1 VKALNVN
8 TLLRGFAWARLGL
21 AVVLL
26 SLGPVM
32 PSVLVVSGEHPVV
45 LALALLIA
53 AISSGVLLLF
63 GPGVQPRPVAWLFG
77 LLDIVLITAI
87 VAATGGG
94 RSIFSFL
101 YVLSVTGACVLLS
114 RTGGL
119 AMAGVASVLYTGV
132 VLARTVFP
140 TNVFF
145 DATEETTALEL
156 LSMFLNAGTFLTVA
170 IVAGSLAEQF
180 RATSQELET
189 QRKDLAD
196 LQAFKDLVFQSVG
209 TGLIALDRNHRITA
223 FNGAAEEIT
232 GRPAG
237 ETIGRPWAATFGDA
251 VPLLEI
257 EATIEGNPRASTRH
271 EALLRRPDG
280 TTVPVRLTF
289 SALRSGEGARLG
301 LIGAC
306 DDLSAIRA
314 MEARMRQADRL
325 ATLGRMAANIAHE
338 IRNPL
343 ASLTG
348 AIEVLTSSAAAS
360 DAQERLSQIV
370 LRESER
376 LNQIIT
382 NFLEYARP
390 APLALEMVDVADVLE
405 GVLFLLEHRAAS
417 GGLKIVRAFSAPLVW
432 RVDPQRFR
440 QVLWNLC
447 LNAVEAMPEGGELR
461 VGATAVPGHKLEVSV
476 ADSGHVIA
484 PDDLAHIFEP
494 FFSTKPGGTGLGL
507 SLVHRFVQEHGGDV
521 DVRSTPGLGTMF
533 TVTLPNRHA

>member
-1 VKALNVN
+1 MKALNVN
-8 TLLRGFAWARLGL
+8 ALLRGFAWARLGL
-21 AVVLL
+21 AGLL
-26 SLGPVM
+26 LAVGPVM
-32 PSVLVVSGEHPVV
+32 PSGFVPGQDPVV
-45 LALALLIA
+45 LTLALLIA
-53 AISSGVLLLF
+53 AVSSGVLLLF
-63 GPGVQPRPVAWLFG
+63 GPGGRPRPVAWLFG

-94 RSIFSFL
+94 RSIFAFL

-119 AMAGVASVLYTGV
+119 AMAGVASVLYAGV
-132 VLARTVFP
+132 VLGRTVLP
-140 TNVFF
+140 TSVFF
-145 DATEETTALEL
+145 ESPGETSALEL
-156 LSMFLNAGTFLTVA
+156 LTMFLNAGTFLIVA
-170 IVAGSLAEQF
+170 IVAGGLAEQF

-189 QRKDLAD
+189 QRKDLRD
-196 LQAFKDLVFQSVG
+196 LQAYKDLVFQSVG
-209 TGLIALDRNHRITA
+209 TGLIALDRDHRITA

-232 GRPAG
+232 GRSAP
-237 ETIGRPWAATFGDA
+237 ETIGRPWTAIFGDA
-251 VPLLEI
+251 VPLPEI
-257 EATIEGNPRASTRH
+257 EAVIGGSPRASTRH

-280 TTVPVRLTF
+280 TAVPVRLTF

-476 ADSGHVIA
+476 ADSGHGIA

>member
-1 VKALNVN
+1 
-8 TLLRGFAWARLGL
+8 
-21 AVVLL
+21 
-26 SLGPVM
+26 M
-32 PSVLVVSGEHPVV
+32 PSGFVPGQDPVV
-45 LALALLIA
+45 LTLALLIA
-53 AISSGVLLLF
+53 AVSSGVLLLF
-63 GPGVQPRPVAWLFG
+63 GPGGRPRPVAWLFG

-101 YVLSVTGACVLLS
+101 YVLSVTGACGLLS

-119 AMAGVASVLYTGV
+119 AMAGVATVLYTGV

-140 TNVFF
+140 TSVFF

-209 TGLIALDRNHRITA
+209 TGLIALDRDHRITA

-232 GRPAG
+232 GRSAP
-237 ETIGRPWAATFGDA
+237 ETIGRPWTAIFGDA
-251 VPLLEI
+251 VPLPEI
-257 EATIEGNPRASTRH
+257 EAVIGGSPRASTRH

-280 TTVPVRLTF
+280 TAVPVRLTF

-348 AIEVLTSSAAAS
+348 AIEVLTSTAAAG
-360 DAQERLSQIV
+360 DARERLSQIV
-370 LRESER
+370 VRESER

-390 APLALEMVDVADVLE
+390 APLTLESVDVAEALE
-405 GVLFLLEHRAAS
+405 GVLVLLEHHGAS
-417 GGLKIVRAFSAPLVW
+417 GGLKMVRAFSSPLVW
-432 RVDPQRFR
+432 RVDPQQFR

-447 LNAVEAMPEGGELR
+447 RNAVEAMPEGGELR
-461 VGATAVPGHKLEVSV
+461 VGATVVPGQRLEVWV
-476 ADSGHVIA
+476 ADSGHGIA
-484 PDDLAHIFEP
+484 PDDLAHVFEP

-507 SLVHRFVQEHGGDV
+507 SLVHRIVQEHGGEV
-521 DVRSTPGLGTMF
+521 DVRSTLGLGTTF
-533 TVTLPNRHA
+533 TVTLPTRDA

>member
-1 VKALNVN
+1 VKALNVDA
-8 TLLRGFAWARLGL
+8 LLRGFAWARLGL
-21 AVVLL
+21 AVLL
-26 SLGPVM
+26 LGLGPVM
-32 PSVLVVSGEHPVV
+32 PPGLVPGEHPIV
-45 LALALLIA
+45 LAFALSVA
-53 AISSGVLLLF
+53 AVSSGVLLLF
-63 GPGVQPRPVAWLFG
+63 GPVARPRPTAWLFG
-77 LLDIVLITAI
+77 VLDIVLITAI

-119 AMAGVASVLYTGV
+119 VMAGVASLLYTGV

-156 LSMFLNAGTFLTVA
+156 LSMFLNTGTFLIVA
-170 IVAGSLAEQF
+170 IVAGGLAERF
-180 RATSQELET
+180 RATSLELET

-209 TGLIALDRNHRITA
+209 TGLIALDRDHQITA

-232 GRPAG
+232 GRSAR
-237 ETIGRPWAATFGDA
+237 ETIGRPWTAIFGDA
-251 VPLLEI
+251 VPLPEI
-257 EATIEGNPRASTRH
+257 EAVIGGNVRASTRH
-271 EALLRRPDG
+271 ETLFRRPDG
-280 TTVPVRLTF
+280 TAVPVRLTF
-289 SALRSGEGARLG
+289 SALRSGEGDRLG
-301 LIGAC
+301 LIAAC
-306 DDLSAIRA
+306 DDLSTIRA

-348 AIEVLTSSAAAS
+348 AIEVLTRTGVAG
-360 DAQERLSQIV
+360 DARERLSQIV
-370 LRESER
+370 VRESER

-382 NFLEYARP
+382 NFLEYTRP
-390 APLALEMVDVADVLE
+390 APLTLEAVDIAEALE
-405 GVLFLLEHRAAS
+405 GVLVLLEHRGAPA
-417 GGLKIVRAFSAPLVW
+417 GLKVVREFSSPLVW
-432 RVDPQRFR
+432 RADPQQFR

-447 LNAVEAMPEGGELR
+447 RNAVEAMPEGGELR
-461 VGATAVPGHKLEVSV
+461 VGAATVPGRKLEVWV
-476 ADSGHVIA
+476 ADTGHGIA
-484 PDDLAHIFEP
+484 PENLAHVFEP

-507 SLVHRFVQEHGGDV
+507 SLVHRIIQEHGGEV
-521 DVRSTPGLGTMF
+521 DVRSTPGLGTTF
-533 TVTLPNRHA
+533 TVTLPTRDA